1 MLKIWGRRNG
11 LNVQKLMWCVGEL
24 HLEHERVDHGG
35 QFGGNDAPWYRAM
48 NPNGRVPTID
58 DDGFIL
64 WESNTMVRYL
74 AEKHGQGQL
83 WSTDLQSRATAS
95 KWMDWQ
101 LGTLLKSVMPIF
113 YNLIRKS
120 PGERNEAELG
130 EAIELAAEHFA
141 ILDRQLAK
149 TPYVA
154 GDQLTMGDIPVG
166 VLTYRWFN
174 MPIERPALAHVES
187 WYERLCQ
194 RSAYKSHVMLPLT

>member
-1 MLKIWGRRNG
+1 MLKIWGRTNG

-24 HLEHERVDHGG
+24 GLEHERVDHGG
-35 QFGGNDAPWYRAM
+35 KFGGNDAPWYRAM

-58 DDGFIL
+58 DDGFIV
-64 WESNTMVRYL
+64 WESNTIVRYL

-83 WSTDLQSRATAS
+83 CPTDLQARATAS

-120 PGERNEAELG
+120 PEERNEAELG
-130 EAIELAAEHFA
+130 EAIALAAEHFA
-141 ILDRQLAK
+141 ILDGQLAK

-174 MPIERPALAHVES
+174 LPIERPTLVHVED

-194 RSAYKSHVMLPLT
+194 RPAYKTHVMHPLT